1 MKRATANMNVPVY
14 LWQDF
19 ETFGCMSKV
28 TDLGQTM
35 ALVHFLEKPSTL
47 VFNLFTLTLALNKP
61 YPVAT
66 SSPVLV
72 FVCCVG
78 LPWVIWT
85 VVG

>member
-19 ETFGCMSKV
+19 KTFGCMSKV

-47 VFNLFTLTLALNKP
+47 TLALNKP

-66 SSPVLV
+66 SSVLV

-78 LPWVIWT
+78 LPWVLWT